1 MPRQSDQSPGPILG
15 SFGANYTGRNTAL
28 VLDRPTQN
36 LFLRSRVCSNAYK
49 TYTHLVV
56 HDEESLTPGGTS
68 EIHMWRGVAAVGV
81 VDRPPADESLER
93 CTGQDVASKLK
104 ALACTSWS

>member
-1 MPRQSDQSPGPILG
+1 MH
-15 SFGANYTGRNTAL
+15 
-28 VLDRPTQN
+28 
-36 LFLRSRVCSNAYK
+36 K
-49 TYTHLVV
+49 TYTHWVV

-104 ALACTSWS
+104 ARVYLLELSSPDHTLQA